1 MAIGKKKEKKNQE
14 AAVNYNV
21 KVRRAHEF
29 KSGDIGFDA
38 DVNGITLY
46 GLTYM
51 NENPERNIKSDFI
64 SFPSR
69 KGSDGKYYNMY
80 FFKIS
85 DELLKDIAAQ
95 IEEII

>member
-1 MAIGKKKEKKNQE
+1 MAIGKKKDQE

-38 DVNGITLY
+38 DVNDVTLY

-51 NENPERNIKSDFI
+51 NENPDRNIKSDFI

-69 KGSDGKYYNMY
+69 KGSDGKYYNMFY
-80 FFKIS
+80 FKIS
-85 DELLKDIAAQ
+85 DELLKDIAKQ

>member
-1 MAIGKKKEKKNQE
+1 MAINKKKDPEKEGQ
-14 AAVNYNV
+14 YNV

-38 DVNGITLY
+38 DVNGVTLY

-85 DELLKDIAAQ
+85 DELLKNIAEQ

>member
-1 MAIGKKKEKKNQE
+1 MAINKKNKEKQE
-14 AAVNYNV
+14 QGYSV

-46 GLTYM
+46 GMTYI
-51 NENPERNIKSDFI
+51 NEDESRNIKSDFI

-69 KGSDGKYYNMY
+69 KGSDGKYYNLYY
-80 FFKIS
+80 FKVD

-95 IEEII
+95 IEEVL

>member
-1 MAIGKKKEKKNQE
+1 MAIEKKKKQE
-14 AAVNYNV
+14 QEVQYNV

-38 DVNGITLY
+38 DVNGVTLY

-51 NENPERNIKSDFI
+51 NENPDRNIKSDFV

-80 FFKIS
+80 YFKIS
-85 DELLKDIAAQ
+85 DELLKDIAEQ
-95 IEEII
+95 IGEII

>member
-1 MAIGKKKEKKNQE
+1 MAINKKNKKEQE
-14 AAVNYNV
+14 QEYNV

-46 GLTYM
+46 GMTYI
-51 NENPERNIKSDFI
+51 NEDESRNIKSDFI

-69 KGSDGKYYNMY
+69 KGSDGKYYNLYY
-80 FFKIS
+80 FKV
-85 DELLKDIAAQ
+85 DEDLLSIIAAQ
-95 IEEII
+95 IEEVL

>member
-1 MAIGKKKEKKNQE
+1 MAIGKKKEEKNQE
-14 AAVNYNV
+14 AAVTYNV

-69 KGSDGKYYNMY
+69 KRDGNYYNIY

-85 DELLKDIAAQ
+85 DELLQDIAKQ

>member
-1 MAIGKKKEKKNQE
+1 MAIGKKKDQE

-21 KVRRAHEF
+21 KVRRE
-29 KSGDIGFDA
+29 SGDIGFDA
-38 DVNGITLY
+38 DVNGVTLY

-69 KGSDGKYYNMY
+69 KGSDGKYYNMFY
-80 FFKIS
+80 FKIS
-85 DELLKDIAAQ
+85 DELLKDIAKQ